1 MEGLFGRILVLAGG
15 LAIEMAI
22 IAAVVVVLALRAK
35 NPVARVL
42 VWIVVLY
49 LLFGLLYSA
58 VGLYCYNV
66 RNWEVYGGLSV
77 PPLFC
82 PMGIFDLLMW
92 PVYVWANL
100 INGFGVL
107 GNCRPF

>member
-1 MEGLFGRILVLAGG
+1 MEGLLGRILVLAGG

-92 PVYVWANL
+92 PVYVWANW